1 MSSIT
6 PDWFAQYMHQVAANV
21 KDRTGAVRFTYKQ
34 LRTALDAI
42 ESGEDGRVPQPVLK
56 LFANIIG
63 VLPDIVMDDRTEKI
77 LFLALLNCHMAY
89 SLASEYLLNDD
100 PAINNEE

>member
-1 MSSIT
+1 MNSIT

-34 LRTALDAI
+34 LRAALDAI
-42 ESGEDGRVPQPVLK
+42 KNGKNECVPQPVLK
-56 LFANIIG
+56 LFSNIIG
-63 VLPDIVMDDRTEKI
+63 VLPTIDMNDRTENV

-89 SLASEYLLNDD
+89 LLASNYLLNGNDSVVD
-100 PAINNEE
+100 KE